1 MTEIVAG
8 LQLQARW
15 RDDKWRDAEVV
26 EKKEDPQRPGTFL
39 YYVHYIGCK
48 CEQGAVL
55 RVSAR
60 WRRGPTAHVLCGV
73 LQHARALRV
82 TRTHH

>member
-15 RDDKWRDAEVV
+15 RDDKWREAEVV

-48 CEQGAVL
+48 
-55 RVSAR
+55 
-60 WRRGPTAHVLCGV
+60 WRDV
-73 LQHARALRV
+73 
-82 TRTHH
+82 